1 MGRFEQSD
9 IRLLDE
15 VRGCVERMEVLEGP
29 TGRRSW
35 PDAEKIRIV
44 RESLEPGA
52 RVCDVA
58 RRHGMTPQQL
68 STWRG
73 LARKGK
79 LNIPIPEDDFPA
91 FAALEV
97 VGEASADPGTLIEI
111 EAGEVTIRLAASTS
125 AMRIAE
131 IVAALRS
138 SR

>member
-1 MGRFEQSD
+1 MKRFEQSD

-15 VRGCVERMEVLEGP
+15 VRGCVERMEFLEGP

-35 PDAEKIRIV
+35 PDEVKIQIV
-44 RESLEPGA
+44 LESLEPGA

-79 LNIPIPEDDFPA
+79 LNIPIPEEDLPA

-97 VGEASADPGTLIEI
+97 VEEAPADSGVPIEI
-111 EAGEVTIRLAASTS
+111 EVGDVTIRLAADTS
-125 AMRIAE
+125 AARIAE
-131 IVAALRS
+131 IIAALRS

>member
-1 MGRFEQSD
+1 MKRFEHSD
-9 IRLLDE
+9 ICLLDE

-35 PDAEKIRIV
+35 PDEVKIRIV
-44 RESLEPGA
+44 RENLGPGA

-58 RRHGMTPQQL
+58 RRHGMAPQHL

-79 LNIPIPEDDFPA
+79 LNIPIPEEDLPA

-97 VGEASADPGTLIEI
+97 VEEAPADSGEPIEV
-111 EAGEVTIRLAASTS
+111 EVGGVTIRLAASTS
-125 AMRIAE
+125 TTRIAE
-131 IVAALRS
+131 IVVALRS
-138 SR
+138 PW